1 MLSWIKNNQNWWKE
15 NSWYFAVCLPP
26 CHSARSRRRSRRIL
40 DQSINIFLR
49 KEIICHFLKQWIL
62 QLRASPSFRMTGG
75 WVERL
80 EEESSSIKCA
90 ATNFKN
96 KLTLFFLKDMNQLK
110 TNFHSIN
117 PNPIDTS
124 INNQQ
129 ENLHSI
135 TNSQSIIP
143 KTIGT
148 GLIQNRCKQHQPNQ
162 STWHQISFQFIFLVR
177 KLLLFAVRLPPCHSA
192 WSWRRSRRIYN
203 QNVNHSNNLL
213 FKGIG
218 FFGIGVNRP

>member
-1 MLSWIKNNQNWWKE
+1 
-15 NSWYFAVCLPP
+15 
-26 CHSARSRRRSRRIL
+26 
-40 DQSINIFLR
+40 
-49 KEIICHFLKQWIL
+49 
-62 QLRASPSFRMTGG
+62 MTGG

-110 TNFHSIN
+110 TNLHSIN

-143 KTIGT
+143 KPIGT
-148 GLIQNRCKQHQPNQ
+148 GSIQNRCTLHQPNQ
-162 STWHQISFQFIFLVR
+162 STRHQIFFRLETRIWKLSFFDE
-177 KLLLFAVRLPPCHSA
+177 LLSSCHSA
-192 WSWRRSRRIYN
+192 RSWRRRRRIHVRVIN
-203 QNVNHSNNLL
+203 PRPPEVGVTVADGGWVTGKSAFPPSLIRPNGHL
-213 FKGIG
+213 FPSEEFI
-218 FFGIGVNRP
+218 FR

>member
-1 MLSWIKNNQNWWKE
+1 M
-15 NSWYFAVCLPP
+15 
-26 CHSARSRRRSRRIL
+26 
-40 DQSINIFLR
+40 
-49 KEIICHFLKQWIL
+49 
-62 QLRASPSFRMTGG
+62 
-75 WVERL
+75 

-110 TNFHSIN
+110 TNLHSIN

-129 ENLHSI
+129 ENLQSK

-148 GLIQNRCKQHQPNQ
+148 RLIQNRCTQHQPNQ
-162 STWHQISFQFIFLVR
+162 STRHQISFRLFFIVR
-177 KLLLFAVRLPPCHSA
+177 KLSLFAVCLPPCHSA
-192 WSWRRSRRIYN
+192 RS
-203 QNVNHSNNLL
+203 
-213 FKGIG
+213 
-218 FFGIGVNRP
+218 